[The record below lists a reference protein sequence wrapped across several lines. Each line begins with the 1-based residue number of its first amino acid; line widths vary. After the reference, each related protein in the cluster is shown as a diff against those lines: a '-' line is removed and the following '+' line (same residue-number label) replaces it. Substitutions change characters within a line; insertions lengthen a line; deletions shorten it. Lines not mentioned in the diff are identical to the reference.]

1 MSRRSAS
8 SRPARTARPSSSRS
22 RQRNSS
28 ARWAASASS
37 RRMRS
42 TARRGPDMPDWLTNM
57 EPHWAWLSLGVLL
70 AAAEIVAPG
79 FLLIWIG
86 AAAIV
91 TGIVAWVAPIGV
103 PVQLGLFALLAVVIL
118 YGARKWLRDNPITS
132 TDPHLNQRASRLV
145 GEVLTVTTAIEDGR
159 GREIGREQV

>member
-1 MSRRSAS
+1 
-8 SRPARTARPSSSRS
+8 
-22 RQRNSS
+22 
-28 ARWAASASS
+28 
-37 RRMRS
+37 
-42 TARRGPDMPDWLTNM
+42 MPDWLTNL

-79 FLLIWIG
+79 FFLIWIG

-91 TGIVAWVAPIGV
+91 TGIVAWVAPIGI

-118 YGARKWLRDNPITS
+118 YAARKWLRDNPITS

-145 GEVLTVTTAIEDGR
+145 GEVLTVTKAIEDGR
-159 GREIGREQV
+159 GRARVGDGEWPVHGPDAAEGAKVRVVSADGGVLMVEPA